1 MTTARLVFNSP
12 LAQRAKAILRDQ
24 NPVFAVS
31 GPGVI
36 WVDGPTMPADLLIHE
51 NVHQAQWR
59 KYGFIFYP
67 LRYGIEMAV
76 RLAQFKDQRRAYLAH
91 SLERKAYAAQ
101 NAYRAARGMAPVG
114 VG

>member
-51 NVHQAQWR
+51 NVHQVQWKR
-59 KYGFIFYP
+59 WGYVLYP
-67 LRYGIEMAV
+67 LRYGGEMAL
-76 RLAQFKDQRRAYLAH
+76 RLAQTHDPRRAYLAH
-91 SLERKAYAAQ
+91 SLEREAYAAQ